1 MKCFNYN
8 QEGHHWSVCRNEL
21 FCYSCRDVGHKSNQ
35 CPLMR
40 SNKGLHLC
48 GYGISGQLFYSLN
61 LSEPKADQK
70 QGVEEPIR
78 AIVSMLEGRGTKFRI
93 MIELQY
99 LMDSKWNWNVKR
111 ISSSEVLVNLPS
123 RVALNLLTKM
133 GNIKF
138 ITSDI
143 IVVVEESNMDPD
155 AFQVLQSIWVRVVG
169 IQKIARTE
177 FAVLELAHLVGDPK
191 EVHLPSLQW
200 KSVWIKVYCKNPNQ
214 IGGTLEVFINKQGRK
229 ISWFF
234 SDKLK

>member
-1 MKCFNYN
+1 
-8 QEGHHWSVCRNEL
+8 
-21 FCYSCRDVGHKSNQ
+21 
-35 CPLMR
+35 MR

-99 LMDSKWNWNVKR
+99 LMDSKWNWNAKR

-123 RVALNLLTKM
+123 RVALNLFTKM

-143 IVVVEESNMDPD
+143 IAVVEESNMDPD

-177 FAVLELAHLVGDPK
+177 FAVLELAHLVGDPE

-214 IGGTLEVFINKQGRK
+214 IGGALEVFINKQGRK